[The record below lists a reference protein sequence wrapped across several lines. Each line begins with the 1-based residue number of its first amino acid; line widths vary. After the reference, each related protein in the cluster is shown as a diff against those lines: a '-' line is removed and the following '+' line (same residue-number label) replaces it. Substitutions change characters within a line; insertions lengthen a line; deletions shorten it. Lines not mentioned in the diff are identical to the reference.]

1 MSVYKDM
8 AHDAGYRGE
17 EAEQLAQAIEQD
29 HMRQAMEHQEQ
40 EPDQIDMMS
49 VDELRTALRSASSE
63 GNALKRQD
71 EVHMKTR
78 RALLRQIEAWKW
90 KLRDTREHLTAVV
103 DGYFNDSGAEPSVS
117 VHGRAADEAKKFLAA
132 TRTDTVSEGQSHQ
145 ITLHPDCQKAWDRG
159 LTDYPKEEHARDCE
173 QCQQYEF
180 DNMRRG

>member
-63 GNALKRQD
+63 GALKDKALRNA
-71 EVHMKTR
+71 
-78 RALLRQIEAWKW
+78 RAALDTLPAEALGTAERDGIQWY
-90 KLRDTREHLTAVV
+90 LRDEL
-103 DGYFNDSGAEPSVS
+103 
-117 VHGRAADEAKKFLAA
+117 
-132 TRTDTVSEGQSHQ
+132 VSE
-145 ITLHPDCQKAWDRG
+145 IVKA
-159 LTDYPKEEHARDCE
+159 LVSEEREPCPECGGPYKHSGNPPGCGE
-173 QCQQYEF
+173 
-180 DNMRRG
+180 